1 MKKRYVILA
10 ALLVTALAAAGCGKK
25 QTEDTGKDG
34 QVTVA
39 PAENTDTASSDDS
52 SLVDMQKSD
61 DADIKNVIG
70 DKTSTASKLILVN
83 GTGAAVKGLY
93 IRPTTD
99 DDDDWGTELIN
110 GLFTLNDGDKAL
122 YYYEP
127 DEKDADGNAVTNY
140 DIRITYED
148 EDYTDCYFRKLPL
161 KTISKITL
169 HMEGTVED
177 GIPYATY
184 LTGTSKTETSTLSEV
199 MARLGLDDSEDS
211 SEDDSQETDTAP
223 TPTSA
228 PQQSDPTAAP
238 TSAPQPTST
247 PDNNG
252 GSNTAPNDSSADKA
266 KQYIGQPLSSL
277 VAALGEANG
286 SDYEN
291 EPETGETGY
300 HYYDSFTVSTTVDD
314 SGNEVVAGVW

>member
-1 MKKRYVILA
+1 MKKRYLVLA
-10 ALLVTALAAAGCGKK
+10 ALLLTAMAVAGCGKK
-25 QTEDTGKDG
+25 KGEDTAKDA

-39 PAENTDTASSDDS
+39 PAENTDTAQADEG
-52 SLVDMQKSD
+52 SLVEMQKSEEE
-61 DADIKNVIG
+61 DIKNIIG
-70 DKTSTASKLILVN
+70 DKTTTSSKLVLIN
-83 GTGAAVKGLY
+83 GTGATVKGLY

-110 GLFTLNDGDKAL
+110 GMFTLADGDKAL

-127 DEKDADGNAVTNY
+127 NEKDADGNTVTSY
-140 DIRITYED
+140 DIRIVYED

-161 KTISKITL
+161 KLITQITL
-169 HMEGTVED
+169 CMDGTAED

-184 LTGTSKTETSTLSEV
+184 LTGSSKKETSTLSEV
-199 MARLGLDDSEDS
+199 MARLGLDDSDS
-211 SEDDSQETDTAP
+211 SEDDSDENNVTPTPQETAP
-223 TPTSA
+223 TVSPTEN
-228 PQQSDPTAAP
+228 
-238 TSAPQPTST
+238 PQPTQT
-247 PDNNG
+247 PSAD
-252 GSNTAPNDSSADKA
+252 TDPDDSSADAA

-277 VAALGEANG
+277 VAALGDANG

-314 SGNEVVAGVW
+314 SGNEIVAGVW

>member
-1 MKKRYVILA
+1 MKKRYLVLA
-10 ALLVTALAAAGCGKK
+10 ALLLTAMAVAGCGKK
-25 QTEDTGKDG
+25 KGEDTAKDA

-39 PAENTDTASSDDS
+39 PAENTDTAQADED
-52 SLVDMQKSD
+52 SLVEMQKSEEE
-61 DADIKNVIG
+61 DIKNIIG
-70 DKTSTASKLILVN
+70 DKTTTSSKLVLIN
-83 GTGAAVKGLY
+83 GTGATVKGLY

-110 GLFTLNDGDKAL
+110 GMFTLADGDKAL

-127 DEKDADGNAVTNY
+127 NEKDADGNTVTSY
-140 DIRITYED
+140 DIRIVYED

-161 KTISKITL
+161 KLITQITL
-169 HMEGTVED
+169 CMDGTAED

-184 LTGTSKTETSTLSEV
+184 LTGSSKKETSTLSEV
-199 MARLGLDDSEDS
+199 MARLGLDDSDS
-211 SEDDSQETDTAP
+211 SEDDSDENNVTPTPQETAP
-223 TPTSA
+223 TVSPTEN
-228 PQQSDPTAAP
+228 
-238 TSAPQPTST
+238 PQPTQT
-247 PDNNG
+247 PSADTN
-252 GSNTAPNDSSADKA
+252 PDDSSADAA

-277 VAALGEANG
+277 VAALGDANG

-314 SGNEVVAGVW
+314 SGNEIVAGVW

>member
-1 MKKRYVILA
+1 MKKRYVVLA
-10 ALLVTALAAAGCGKK
+10 ALLATALAAAGCGKK
-25 QTEDTGKDG
+25 QTDDTSKDA

-39 PAENTDTASSDDS
+39 PAENTDTASSDDG
-52 SLVDMQKSD
+52 SLVDMQKSEEE
-61 DADIKNVIG
+61 DIKNVIG
-70 DKTSTASKLILVN
+70 DKTDTASKLIIVN

-99 DDDDWGTELIN
+99 DDDDWGTELID

-127 DEKDADGNAVTNY
+127 DEKDADGNAVTSY

-148 EDYTDCYFRKLPL
+148 ENYTDCYFRKLPM

-169 HMEGTVED
+169 RMDGTVED

-199 MARLGLDDSEDS
+199 MARLGLDDSSSS
-211 SEDDSQETDTAP
+211 SEDDSEDNNTTDSSDVTP
-223 TPTSA
+223 TPQ
-228 PQQSDPTAAP
+228 PSDPTAAP
-238 TSAPQPTST
+238 TDAPQPTTT
-247 PDNNG
+247 PDP
-252 GSNTAPNDSSADKA
+252 SNTDPSDASADTA
-266 KQYIGQPLSSL
+266 KQYIGQPLSDL
-277 VAALGEANG
+277 IAALGEANG

>member
-127 DEKDADGNAVTNY
+127 DEKDADGNTVTSY

-199 MARLGLDDSEDS
+199 AKTVLRMILRKRIQHQRLHLRRSSQILLLHLHLHRSLQVLRIIMAAVIQHRMIPVQIRRNSISDSHFPVLLQHWERLTEVIMRTSRRPERQDIIIMTL
-211 SEDDSQETDTAP
+211 SQFLPLLMTAEMR
-223 TPTSA
+223 
-228 PQQSDPTAAP
+228 
-238 TSAPQPTST
+238 
-247 PDNNG
+247 
-252 GSNTAPNDSSADKA
+252 
-266 KQYIGQPLSSL
+266 LL
-277 VAALGEANG
+277 
-286 SDYEN
+286 
-291 EPETGETGY
+291 PEYGKIKE
-300 HYYDSFTVSTTVDD
+300 
-314 SGNEVVAGVW
+314 

>member
-1 MKKRYVILA
+1 MKKRYLVLA
-10 ALLVTALAAAGCGKK
+10 ALLLTAMAVAGCGKK
-25 QTEDTGKDG
+25 KGEDTAKDA

-39 PAENTDTASSDDS
+39 PAENTDTAQADED
-52 SLVDMQKSD
+52 SLVEMQKSEEE
-61 DADIKNVIG
+61 DIKNIIG
-70 DKTSTASKLILVN
+70 DKTTTSSKLVLIN
-83 GTGAAVKGLY
+83 GTGATVKGLY

-110 GLFTLNDGDKAL
+110 GLFTLADGDKAL

-127 DEKDADGNAVTNY
+127 NEKDADGNTVTSY
-140 DIRITYED
+140 DIRIVYED

-161 KTISKITL
+161 KLITQITL
-169 HMEGTVED
+169 CMDGTAED

-184 LTGTSKTETSTLSEV
+184 LTGSSKKETSTLSEV
-199 MARLGLDDSEDS
+199 MARLGLDDSDS
-211 SEDDSQETDTAP
+211 SEDDSDENNVTPTPQETAP
-223 TPTSA
+223 TVSPTEN
-228 PQQSDPTAAP
+228 
-238 TSAPQPTST
+238 PQPTQT
-247 PDNNG
+247 PSADTN
-252 GSNTAPNDSSADKA
+252 PDDSSADAA

-277 VAALGEANG
+277 VAALGDANG

-314 SGNEVVAGVW
+314 SGNEIVAGVW

>member
-93 IRPTTD
+93 VRPTTD

-127 DEKDADGNAVTNY
+127 DEKDADGNAVTSY

-169 HMEGTVED
+169 HMDGTAED

-228 PQQSDPTAAP
+228 PQQSDSTAAP

-252 GSNTAPNDSSADKA
+252 GSNTC
-266 KQYIGQPLSSL
+266 
-277 VAALGEANG
+277 
-286 SDYEN
+286 
-291 EPETGETGY
+291 TG
-300 HYYDSFTVSTTVDD
+300 
-314 SGNEVVAGVW
+314 

>member
-1 MKKRYVILA
+1 MKKRYLVLA
-10 ALLVTALAAAGCGKK
+10 ALLLTAMAVAGCGKK
-25 QTEDTGKDG
+25 KGEDTAKDA

-39 PAENTDTASSDDS
+39 PAENTDTAQADED
-52 SLVDMQKSD
+52 SLVEMQKSEEE
-61 DADIKNVIG
+61 DIKNIIG
-70 DKTSTASKLILVN
+70 DKTTTSSKLVLIN
-83 GTGAAVKGLY
+83 GTGATVKGLY

-110 GLFTLNDGDKAL
+110 GMFTLADGDKAL

-127 DEKDADGNAVTNY
+127 NEKDADGNTVTSY
-140 DIRITYED
+140 DIRIVYED

-161 KTISKITL
+161 KLITQITL
-169 HMEGTVED
+169 CMDGTAED

-184 LTGTSKTETSTLSEV
+184 LTGSSKKETSTLSEV
-199 MARLGLDDSEDS
+199 MARLGLDDSDS
-211 SEDDSQETDTAP
+211 SEDDSDENNVTPTPQETAP
-223 TPTSA
+223 TVSPTEN
-228 PQQSDPTAAP
+228 
-238 TSAPQPTST
+238 PQPTQT
-247 PDNNG
+247 PSAD
-252 GSNTAPNDSSADKA
+252 TDPDDSSADAA

-277 VAALGEANG
+277 VAALGDANG

-314 SGNEVVAGVW
+314 SGNEIVAGVW

>member
-25 QTEDTGKDG
+25 KIEDTGKDG

-70 DKTSTASKLILVN
+70 DETSTASKLILVN
-83 GTGAAVKGLY
+83 GTGAAIKGLY

-127 DEKDADGNAVTNY
+127 DEKDADGNAVTSY

-169 HMEGTVED
+169 HMEGTAED

-228 PQQSDPTAAP
+228 PQQSGPTAAP

-252 GSNTAPNDSSADKA
+252 GSNTAPDDSSADKA

>member
-1 MKKRYVILA
+1 MKKRYLVLA
-10 ALLVTALAAAGCGKK
+10 ALLLTAMAVAGCGKK
-25 QTEDTGKDG
+25 KGEDTAKDA

-39 PAENTDTASSDDS
+39 PAENTDTAQADED
-52 SLVDMQKSD
+52 SLVEMQKSEEE
-61 DADIKNVIG
+61 DIKNIIG
-70 DKTSTASKLILVN
+70 DKTTTSSKLVLIN
-83 GTGAAVKGLY
+83 GTGATVKGLY

-110 GLFTLNDGDKAL
+110 GMFTLADGDKAL

-127 DEKDADGNAVTNY
+127 DEKDADGNTVTSY
-140 DIRITYED
+140 DIRIVYED

-161 KTISKITL
+161 KLITQITL
-169 HMEGTVED
+169 CMDGTAED

-184 LTGTSKTETSTLSEV
+184 LTGSSKKETSTLSEV
-199 MARLGLDDSEDS
+199 MARLGLDDSDS
-211 SEDDSQETDTAP
+211 SEDDSDENNVTPTPQETAP
-223 TPTSA
+223 TVSPTEN
-228 PQQSDPTAAP
+228 
-238 TSAPQPTST
+238 PQPTQT
-247 PDNNG
+247 PSAD
-252 GSNTAPNDSSADKA
+252 TDPDDSSADAA

-277 VAALGEANG
+277 VAALGDANG

-314 SGNEVVAGVW
+314 SGNEIVAGVW

>member
-25 QTEDTGKDG
+25 KTEDTGKDD

-61 DADIKNVIG
+61 DADIKNLIG
-70 DKTSTASKLILVN
+70 DKTSKSSRLILVN

-127 DEKDADGNAVTNY
+127 DEKDADGNAVTSY

-169 HMEGTVED
+169 HMDGTAED

-228 PQQSDPTAAP
+228 PQQSDSTAAP

-247 PDNNG
+247 PDNSG
-252 GSNTAPNDSSADKA
+252 GSNTAPDDSSAEKA
-266 KQYIGQPLSSL
+266 KQSIGQPLSSL

>member
-25 QTEDTGKDG
+25 KTEDTGKDG

-39 PAENTDTASSDDS
+39 PAVNTDTASSDDS

-70 DKTSTASKLILVN
+70 DKTSTASRLILVN

-127 DEKDADGNAVTNY
+127 DEKDADGNAVTSY

-169 HMEGTVED
+169 HMDGTAED

-228 PQQSDPTAAP
+228 PQQSGPTSAP

-247 PDNNG
+247 PDNSG
-252 GSNTAPNDSSADKA
+252 GSNTAPDDSSADKA